1 MKPEARATESDTN
14 SQESPWLA
22 NLSRDEMPSIQRLKT
37 VATSVGV
44 LITVSGCSP
53 ATIRPTI
60 QDVAKRHA
68 PPLVLKIA
76 PANMSTE
83 YTTLWEAHPRDRN
96 DHPTLGEIAASIL
109 GAPIVLVTFP
119 IVFPFFEALKATD
132 STLLNPPTSPPPQ
145 CLDGLRRAGLDI
157 PVWASSTWG
166 NQPWP
171 MILEEELKDR
181 FNKNGLTD
189 KVAPVLLA
197 QADWDL
203 EDFQG
208 VAERMGSTKLIIGYV
223 YLSSLWGMHRAG
235 CGVVLDINVSLRAIS
250 LDPPNRDIAD
260 KRISV
265 VREVMQSDT
274 LHEWANNPDAA
285 RAWVR
290 SALAELASKISDL
303 YVETGH

>member
-1 MKPEARATESDTN
+1 MSGGE
-14 SQESPWLA
+14 L
-22 NLSRDEMPSIQRLKT
+22 LSIRRLKE
-37 VATSVGV
+37 VAASVGV

-60 QDVAKRHA
+60 QDVAKHHA

-76 PANMSTE
+76 PANMSTG
-83 YTTLWEAHPRDRN
+83 YTTSWGPHPRDKK
-96 DHPTLGEIAASIL
+96 DHSQSPGEIASEIFGGAIGFVTVPIWLPLFPVLNAS
-109 GAPIVLVTFP
+109 ASA
-119 IVFPFFEALKATD
+119 ALENRP
-132 STLLNPPTSPPPQ
+132 TLPPPQ
-145 CLDGLRRAGLDI
+145 CLDDLRRAGLDI

-208 VAERMGSTKLIIGYV
+208 VAERMGSTNLIIGYV

-265 VREVMQSDT
+265 VREVMQSAT
-274 LHEWANNPDAA
+274 LREWANKPEAA

-290 SALAELASKISDL
+290 SALAELATRISDL
-303 YVETGH
+303 YVEIGH

>member
-1 MKPEARATESDTN
+1 MSGGE
-14 SQESPWLA
+14 L
-22 NLSRDEMPSIQRLKT
+22 LSIRRLKE
-37 VATSVGV
+37 VAASIGA
-44 LITVSGCSP
+44 LIAVSGCSP

-60 QDVAKRHA
+60 QDVAKHHA

-76 PANMSTE
+76 PANMSTG
-83 YTTLWEAHPRDRN
+83 YTTSWGPHPRDRN
-96 DHPTLGEIAASIL
+96 DHPKSPGEIAAGIL
-109 GAPIVLVTFP
+109 FAPIVLVTFP
-119 IVFPFFEALKATD
+119 ILFPYFEALKASGSAALD
-132 STLLNPPTSPPPQ
+132 NQPTLPPPQ
-145 CLDGLRRAGLDI
+145 CLDDLRRAGLDI

-208 VAERMGSTKLIIGYV
+208 VAERTGSTNLIIGYV
-223 YLSSLWGMHRAG
+223 YLSSMWGMHRAG

-250 LDPPNRDIAD
+250 IDPPNRDIAD

-265 VREVMQSDT
+265 LREVIQSET
-274 LHEWANNPDAA
+274 LLEWANNPDAA

-290 SALAELASKISDL
+290 SALTELATRISDL
-303 YVETGH
+303 YVEIGH